1 MEKSKKSKKKLI
13 GIIAGCAMAFVLT
26 VVVSV
31 AVTLAYFGDNKD
43 ASGTITMGQALKF
56 GTTAT
61 ASTTLTTAKTLPG
74 ASDKVTVSASIAQS
88 TTTAYLRVK
97 VASSGTGADSIVL
110 GNTYTCTDGTF
121 IKNGD
126 YYYLAESGAIT
137 TDNDMVVLDA
147 TAAAGK
153 AISFEIPYTVD
164 AALKNEVAGQ
174 EITITVSMEI
184 IQSEYVGKSTRVADV
199 ATAWNSATVG

>member
-31 AVTLAYFGDNKD
+31 AVTLAYFGDTKD
-43 ASGTITMGQALKF
+43 ASGTITMGQALNF
-56 GTTAT
+56 DSSAT

-74 ASDKVTVSASIAQS
+74 ASDKVTVSASIAKS

-97 VASSGTGADSIVL
+97 VTSSGTGASSIVL

-121 IKNGD
+121 VKNGE
-126 YYYLAESGAIT
+126 YYYLAKTGA
-137 TDNDMVVLDA
+137 TDDMAVLDA
-147 TAAAGK
+147 TAEGGK

-164 AALKNEVAGQ
+164 AKLKNEVAGQ
-174 EITITVSMEI
+174 QITITVTMEI
-184 IQSEYVGKSTRVADV
+184 IQSEYVGESTSVAAV
-199 ATAWNSATVG
+199 ATVWNSATVG

>member
-43 ASGTITMGQALKF
+43 ASGTITMGQALEF

-97 VASSGTGADSIVL
+97 VASSGTGAGSIVL

-121 IKNGD
+121 IKNGN
-126 YYYLAESGAIT
+126 YYYLAESGAT
-137 TDNDMVVLDA
+137 ADTNKMAVLDA
-147 TAAAGK
+147 TAAGK

-184 IQSEYVGKSTRVADV
+184 IQSEYVGATTSVADV
-199 ATAWNSATVG
+199 ATVWNSATVG

>member
-31 AVTLAYFGDNKD
+31 AVTLAYFGDTKD

-56 GTTAT
+56 GSSAT
-61 ASTTLTTAKTLPG
+61 ASITLTTAKTLPG
-74 ASDKVTVSASIAQS
+74 ASDKVTVSASIAES

-97 VASSGTGADSIVL
+97 VASSGTGATSIVL
-110 GNTYTCTDGTF
+110 GDTYTCADGTF
-121 IKNGD
+121 VKNGE
-126 YYYLAESGAIT
+126 YYYLAETGAT
-137 TDNDMVVLDA
+137 ADTDDMAVLDA
-147 TAAAGK
+147 TAEGGK

-164 AALKNEVAGQ
+164 AKLKNEVAGHQ
-174 EITITVSMEI
+174 ITITVTMEI
-184 IQSEYVGKSTRVADV
+184 IQSEYVGETTSVAAV
-199 ATAWNSATVG
+199 ATVWNSAIVG